1 MVRHFSLERVQ
12 SSPAGFDPAKLEAFQ
27 ERYMRELPAARRLE
41 LCLPFLERAGLVASP
56 PDEEARATAAAIV
69 TAAGDRL
76 TVAGDVLD
84 YADFFTA
91 DEELPYDE
99 KAFEKRLRKPAEAAE
114 LLAGFRDRL
123 ATAEP
128 FDAATLEALLR
139 AYVEERGVK
148 LGQVILALRV
158 AVTGKPV
165 GFGMFEILEILGR
178 DSCLRRIERALE
190 ELRAADLPGEPR
202 S

>member
-1 MVRHFSLERVQ
+1 M
-12 SSPAGFDPAKLEAFQ
+12 
-27 ERYMRELPAARRLE
+27 
-41 LCLPFLERAGLVASP
+41 
-56 PDEEARATAAAIV
+56 
-69 TAAGDRL
+69 
-76 TVAGDVLD
+76 LD

-99 KAFEKRLRKPAEAAE
+99 KAFEKRLRKPPEAGE

-123 ATAEP
+123 ASASQ

-139 AYVEERGVK
+139 QYVEDRDVK
-148 LGQVILALRV
+148 LGQVIHALRV

-178 DSCLRRIERALE
+178 ERCLARIDRTLAL
-190 ELRAADLPGEPR
+190 LRA
-202 S
+202 